1 MIRYGHKKQPKVV
14 KIPRKTE
21 GKEEMKMSKWKVTS
35 QYIGDKKMYAVYRN
49 INDFEPDHSGNR
61 EYATGYLDSKEQAQ
75 RIADDLNEH

>member
-1 MIRYGHKKQPKVV
+1 
-14 KIPRKTE
+14 
-21 GKEEMKMSKWKVTS
+21 MSKWKVTS

>member
-1 MIRYGHKKQPKVV
+1 
-14 KIPRKTE
+14 
-21 GKEEMKMSKWKVTS
+21 MSKWKVTS
-35 QYIGDKKMYAVYRN
+35 QYIGDKKMYAVYCN